1 MRTGILLWVLV
12 LSLFYAVDVVYAQDT
27 STQAVAGPCDTG
39 DIAGCKKQLYDY
51 QIAAYQ
57 QYMDALSKSANPA
70 TDPAIT
76 KAYQDY
82 VTAQNNYCQ
91 YRLKLGEVTTC
102 DTQGTKTTPQTDYKF
117 SITPSS
123 ANVVANGA
131 DKITF
136 VYTLESTVSGT
147 STPLSGETVG
157 VELQYIT
164 ADIESGGTI
173 DSGSGES
180 TWNTNGVTDSAG
192 TVTISYTAP
201 KITKP
206 DFTGGSVTLAVTHAK
221 GTAKAA
227 ITVSPAAGITGQV
240 VDYIDYPIS
249 GVPIDAYTDNT
260 CTVSGVSATTDQ
272 NGKFILNTDPSKVY
286 CLHIGTRWQK
296 DDDKV
301 DLKIKDVKPNDN
313 LGKIVYAT
321 VEDHYVRNADN
332 IKTLLDWYD
341 SDIVKAGVRGFAWNW
356 TEMGYRND
364 VHYGTH
370 PSTVGVPRQS
380 DGSSMPDRRIVD
392 WFYSHGKGRIG
403 RCSDVNS
410 YIFDEYKQRFGND
423 PKMKELTLMTIGVD
437 NTAPTLLG
445 GEKWGDHES
454 PIIIP
459 SVIKIS
465 ATEWRPFLEN
475 HKISLPVRINADIL
489 DAYDSDR
496 TRAVK
501 SYDRWTSTYMRAWGT
516 LTLD

>member
-1 MRTGILLWVLV
+1 MRTGILLSVLV

-27 STQAVAGPCDTG
+27 STQPVAGPCDTG

-57 QYMDALSKSANPA
+57 QYMDVLSKSANPA
-70 TDPAIT
+70 TDPAVT

-91 YRLKLGEVTTC
+91 YRLKLGEVTSC
-102 DTQGTKTTPQTDYKF
+102 NIQGTNTTAQTDYKF

-123 ANVVANGA
+123 ADVVANGA

-180 TWNTNGVTDSAG
+180 TWNTKGVTDSAG
-192 TVTISYTAP
+192 TVTIRYTAP

-221 GTAKAA
+221 GTAKAV
-227 ITVSPAAGITGQV
+227 ITVSPVGGITGQV
-240 VDYIDYPIS
+240 VDYIDSPS
-249 GVPIDAYTDNT
+249 PNVPIDAISTDS
-260 CTVSGVSATTDQ
+260 VDKLSATTDQ
-272 NGKFILNTDPSKVY
+272 NGKFALNTDPGKEYNV
-286 CLHIGTRWQK
+286 HIGTTWLK

-301 DLKIKDVKPNDN
+301 DVIIKKVKPEAN

-321 VEDHYVRNADN
+321 VDEHYVRNADN

-341 SDIVKAGVRGFAWNW
+341 KDIVQAGVRGFAWNW

-364 VHYGTH
+364 VHWGKH
-370 PSTVGVPRQS
+370 PASNGILRES
-380 DGSSMPDRRIVD
+380 DGSVTNDATIVD
-392 WFYSHGKGRIG
+392 WFDTHGKGKIG
-403 RCSDVNS
+403 RCGDVGR
-410 YIFDEYKQRFGND
+410 YIIREYNKKFGND

-437 NTAPTLLG
+437 NTAPSLLG
-445 GEKWGDHES
+445 GEKWGNHES

-459 SVIKIS
+459 SVIEIASK
-465 ATEWRPFLEN
+465 RKLPFYDN
-475 HKISLPVRINADIL
+475 GKPTLPVRINADIL
-489 DAYDSDR
+489 DAYDPDR
-496 TRAVK
+496 TKAVK
-501 SYDRWTSTYMRAWGT
+501 SYSRWTGTYMRAWGT
-516 LTLD
+516 LSLD